1 MVRLYIGIT
10 DYDWFR
16 FLSALPSIEEVNFW
30 QPGGRT
36 NFRALQAGELF
47 LFKLHAPRNFIVGG
61 GVFARADILP
71 TSLVWGTFGVTNGA
85 DSLPEMRERIARYRN
100 QTDDPR
106 QDYLIGCRIS
116 HSHSFYRTPEWIPIP
131 ESWSRHIQQG
141 RTYDTAEEDGR
152 QLWEL
157 VMDRIAAHAAASI
170 NVPRYGEPV
179 LVRPRLGQGA
189 FRIGVTDVYQRRC
202 AVTGERT
209 LPILDAAHIRPY
221 GAGGEHEITNGLLL
235 CTDVHRLFDLG
246 YVTVS
251 ADGRFEVG
259 RRLKE
264 DFENGRL
271 YYEMHGRPIALPRDI
286 NQTPAREALEWHQSN
301 RFLG

>member
-1 MVRLYIGIT
+1 MVSLYVGIT

-16 FLSALPSIEEVNFW
+16 FLSALSDVEEVNFW

-36 NFRALQAGELF
+36 NFRALEAGELF
-47 LFKLHAPRNFIVGG
+47 LFKLHAPRNSIVGG

-71 TSLVWGTFGVTNGA
+71 TSLAWDAFGVANGA
-85 DSLPEMRERIARYRN
+85 PSLREMRKRIAHYRN

-106 QDYLIGCRIS
+106 QDYPIGCRILTQP
-116 HSHSFYRTPEWIPIP
+116 FFLQETEWIPIP
-131 ESWSRHIQQG
+131 HSWSPHIQQG
-141 RTYDTAEEDGR
+141 RTYSTADEDGR
-152 QLWEL
+152 RLWEL
-157 VMDRIAAHAAASI
+157 VMERIAARADARI
-170 NVPRYGEPV
+170 EVPRYGEPV
-179 LVRPRLGQGA
+179 LVHPRLGQGA
-189 FRIGVTDVYQRRC
+189 FRIGVTGVYQRRC

-221 GAGGEHEITNGLLL
+221 GEGGDHEITNGLLIR
-235 CTDVHRLFDLG
+235 TDVHRLFDLG

-251 ADGRFEVG
+251 REGRFEVG

-271 YYEMHGRPIALPRDI
+271 YYGMHGRQITLPDDVTQR
-286 NQTPAREALEWHQSN
+286 PARNMLEWHQAN
-301 RFLG
+301 KFLG